1 MCLFCLYTVHC
12 LWQHAWAC
20 IWFHLYCVCV
30 WGGLTAIR
38 FGRIPQSEKQRLKA
52 EQDVSGKEQH
62 ESKQLDTKSL
72 TRQMHEAYLK
82 HFHMNKAKARVFLTG
97 KTSTPVSD
105 CCVEESLTH
114 SSFMLYCSCNFKAE
128 QNDACL
134 NTVHYSREFP
144 NVFVSWTPFDLNI
157 YMKYPLKFE
166 FKFVVISVIFTTH
179 ALQTCMVFFFLR
191 TVKDTFWRI
200 LLTKQIWFLLNS
212 NVFFVHSKEVGGNW
226 NCEYQHSS
234 KCVQQKKEIHT
245 CLKLHEGDSVF
256 SSAHQACIY
265 LI

>member
-1 MCLFCLYTVHC
+1 MSL
-12 LWQHAWAC
+12 
-20 IWFHLYCVCV
+20 HLVSLILCVCV
-30 WGGLTAIR
+30 GGSYSYPFWADTPIWEAEAESR
-38 FGRIPQSEKQRLKA
+38 AGRQRERA
-52 EQDVSGKEQH
+52 
-62 ESKQLDTKSL
+62 
-72 TRQMHEAYLK
+72 
-82 HFHMNKAKARVFLTG
+82 ARVQAAG
-97 KTSTPVSD
+97 H
-105 CCVEESLTH
+105 EESDQTDAWSLPQTLPHEQSQSTRVSHGQDQHSGERLLCWGITH
-114 SSFMLYCSCNFKAE
+114 SLVIYVVLLCNFKAE

-134 NTVHYSREFP
+134 NIVHYSREFQ